1 MKISDYFKTAK
12 GMGILATADSKG
24 VVDVAVYAKPHVID
38 DENIAFIMAEKLTHE
53 NLKSNPHA
61 AYMFLEE
68 EEKFKGMRLFLKK
81 TKEEKEGA
89 KIDEI
94 RRKEYPNLK
103 GKEYLIYFHVEK
115 VLPLIGAGQGPK

>member
-1 MKISDYFKTAK
+1 MKITDYFKTAK

-24 VVDVAVYAKPHVID
+24 AVDIAVYAKPHIID
-38 DENIAFIMAEKLTHE
+38 DENIAFIMAEKLTYE

-61 AYMFLEE
+61 AYMFIEE
-68 EEKFKGMRLFLKK
+68 EEKVKGMRLFLKK
-81 TKEEKEGA
+81 TKEEKESS

-103 GKEYLIYFHVEK
+103 GKEALVYFHVEK
-115 VLPLIGAGQGPK
+115 ILPLVGEGK